1 MNMKRIK
8 ALVLAL
14 TMLLCTVV
22 LCACG
27 GDAAYQVK
35 VTDAQGN
42 PYTSGVI
49 VKFMQDGKQAGMQPV
64 NAEGISEKTLPKGDY
79 TVELVFTDDDLT
91 GHYDQEKAVLSAKTT
106 TLEIVLMSG
115 VSGEGKSLY
124 ATSPT
129 TGESKE
135 YTAYEVKAGSTYV
148 ELEAGERNY
157 FLFTPTQAGT
167 YQISVDNN
175 DYVIGY
181 YGAPHFVQSQSA
193 AEVTDNAFTI
203 SVSETMIG
211 EGNTGTSSYV
221 IGVDGGTEKAGCGLT
236 VARIGDPE
244 WNVSDEP
251 WTEYQTTH
259 TPAPFTLTL
268 GTGETLTYVD
278 ITGKTESNKVVYNEA
293 DGFYHFGKADGPVVY
308 VHLGKGAPYVSL
320 QTVIEGDGAAGGA
333 PIREYFFDEDGK
345 FVKKEDYT
353 SILSNYFANMD
364 EQLKI
369 YPLTEDLAY
378 IIQNGCNGWWDESSP
393 DYIFEG
399 CNPEI
404 GWMFAL
410 CYVTAG

>member
-8 ALVLAL
+8 ALLLAA
-14 TMLLCTVV
+14 TMIVYMLAMT
-22 LCACG
+22 ACG
-27 GDAAYQVK
+27 GEAAYQVK

-49 VKFMQDGKQAGMQPV
+49 VKFMQAGKQAGMQPV
-64 NAEGISEKTLPKGDY
+64 NAEGISEKALPKGDY

-106 TLEIVLMSG
+106 SLEIVLMSG
-115 VSGEGKSLY
+115 VSGEGRPLF
-124 ATSPT
+124 ATSPA
-129 TGESKE
+129 TGEGKE
-135 YTAYEVKAGSTYV
+135 YTAYQVNAGSTYV

-157 FLFTPTQAGT
+157 FLFTPTEAGT
-167 YQISVDNN
+167 YQFSVDNN
-175 DYVIGY
+175 DFVIGY

-193 AEVTDNAFTI
+193 AEVKDNTFTI
-203 SVSETMIG
+203 SVSESMIG
-211 EGNTGTSSYV
+211 EGVTGTSSYV
-221 IGVDGGTEKAGCGLT
+221 IGVDGGKEKTGCGLT

-244 WNVSDEP
+244 WNISDEP

-259 TPAPFTLTL
+259 TPAPFSLTL
-268 GTGETLTYVD
+268 NAGEKLAYAD
-278 ITGKTESNKVVYNEA
+278 IMGKPADNQVVFNEA

-353 SILSNYFANMD
+353 GILSNYFANMD

-369 YPLTEDLAY
+369 YPLTEDLVY
-378 IIQNGCNGWWDESSP
+378 IIQNGCNGWWTEEDP
-393 DYIFEG
+393 DFIFEG